1 MEKESDISE
10 FLREASSLISFSTED
25 LEADSAVMV
34 LKNPSETDIAL
45 FRDLL
50 SRANRYGFTIF
61 TGREGSSRIYVARK
75 MERDKTGSF
84 SFRVKIIL
92 AAAAVISTFYVGY
105 EYELAYSQSSG
116 LLYLLS
122 YAAVFFVSPIM
133 VIILAR
139 ETGRYI
145 AMKADGL
152 HYSFPIILPDPIGVG
167 VIGSVIS
174 QKQPFVSRKSM
185 LKSGVY
191 PLVFGF
197 GLSTF
202 FLLVGLFVLPGINSY
217 APTVSTPIT
226 KLSLPLFF
234 SLVLSR
240 IIPQSVALNLL
251 SYAGWVGIV
260 MNSFNALPLGYLDG
274 GLIFSSISPNYSR
287 VLSYAS
293 IIALVGLS
301 FVYASWF
308 ILVIFALLIG
318 LQGPSALYS
327 LRGLSKKNK
336 AIILLVLFFI
346 IGGIV
351 PIPSHISPSN
361 FSMASYQN
369 SYVIV
374 NGTHTN
380 ISVSVRITDIS
391 GALLAPAFSVSPS
404 TGFTIS
410 SNSSSISSGESAIFR
425 ILLDTASLRT
435 TGYYHYNITAY
446 SGSAI
451 QSSEITVLSV
461 NESRQLSFNNSNP
474 LILKGKYKDPV
485 NISFLYSSIGEKNI
499 TLFSF
504 APDNFSYTVSLE
516 NLTLRYTGSSE
527 ILSSPFTVKL
537 GNPMLLSF
545 MANTPVRSW
554 EIVAMTSSYNAAIA
568 VITIT

>member
-1 MEKESDISE
+1 MEKENEIVE
-10 FLREASSLISFSTED
+10 FLREAASIASFSTED
-25 LEADSAVMV
+25 LESDSAVMV
-34 LKNPSETDIAL
+34 LKNQSEVDLAE
-45 FRDLL
+45 FRKLL
-50 SRANRYGFTIF
+50 SIANRHGFDIF
-61 TGREGSSRIYVARK
+61 TGPEGSTRIYVSRK
-75 MERDKTGSF
+75 LERSKTGPF
-84 SFRVKIIL
+84 SFKVKLIL
-92 AAAAVISTFYVGY
+92 TVAAVISTFYVGY
-105 EYELAYSQSSG
+105 EYELSFNHSFNLAY
-116 LLYLLS
+116 LVS
-122 YAAVFFVSPIM
+122 YAIVFFVTPIM

-145 AMKADGL
+145 AMKSDGL

-167 VIGSVIS
+167 LIGSVIS
-174 QKQPFVSRKSM
+174 QKQAFVSRKSM

-197 GLSTF
+197 GVSTF

-217 APTVSTPIT
+217 APVVSTPIT

-234 SLVLSR
+234 SIILSR

-274 GLIFSSISPNYSR
+274 GLIFSSISPNYSKLLGY
-287 VLSYAS
+287 VS
-293 IIALVGLS
+293 IVALVGLS

-308 ILVIFALLIG
+308 ILIIFALLIG

-327 LRGLSKKNK
+327 LRSLSRKNR

-351 PIPSHISPSN
+351 PIPFHVSPSN
-361 FSMASYQN
+361 FSMVLYQN

-374 NGTHTN
+374 NGTHSN
-380 ISVSVRITDIS
+380 IPVSVRITDLS

-404 TGFTIS
+404 TSFTIS
-410 SNSSSISSGESAIFR
+410 SNFSSISAGEYAIFT
-425 ILLDTASLRT
+425 ILLNTSSLSSN
-435 TGYYHYNITAY
+435 GYHYYNITAY
-446 SGSAI
+446 SGSAV
-451 QSSEITVLSV
+451 QSSEITVISV
-461 NESRQLSFNNSNP
+461 NESTQLSFSNSNP
-474 LILKGKYKDPV
+474 LILKGKYNDPV
-485 NISFLYSSIGEKNI
+485 NMSFLYSSIGEKNI

-504 APDNFSYTVSLE
+504 APSNFSYTVSLE

-527 ILSSPFTVKL
+527 ILSSPFIVKS

-545 MANTPVRSW
+545 TANTRVMDW
-554 EIVAMTSSYNAAIA
+554 EIIAMTSAYNAAVA
-568 VITIT
+568 EITIT